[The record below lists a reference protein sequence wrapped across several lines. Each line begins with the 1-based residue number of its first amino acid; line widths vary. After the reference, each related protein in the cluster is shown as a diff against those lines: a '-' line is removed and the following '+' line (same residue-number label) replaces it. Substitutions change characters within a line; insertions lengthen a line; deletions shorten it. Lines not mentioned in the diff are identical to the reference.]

1 MNTGPPL
8 VALLSLLAVI
18 LFVGGLATMLWR
30 RRAERAVEDDEGLP
44 PLVFP
49 ARRDDRPAEPRA
61 RPDPVETPARGPDAG
76 NHEPANPSTMAD
88 PPTGTLH
95 LLPGRLEVVSGLDEH
110 EEIRFVRVS
119 GQEPEVTIGRGRGD
133 PHRHITLRSQTVSRR
148 HARFSFRER
157 RWYVRNLSS
166 TNPLVLNGQRLEEG
180 GAEVALKDGDRIEL
194 GEVVLRFR
202 IQ

>member
-1 MNTGPPL
+1 MNTGPPV
-8 VALLSLLAVI
+8 VAMLLLLAVI
-18 LFVGGLATMLWR
+18 LFVGGLASMLWR
-30 RRAERAVEDDEGLP
+30 RRAEREVEGEEGLP

-49 ARRDDRPAEPRA
+49 ARRDDRPAEPGA
-61 RPDPVETPARGPDAG
+61 RPGPDETARVTDAR
-76 NHEPANPSTMAD
+76 NPEPANPPAVVD

-95 LLPGRLEVVSGLDEH
+95 LLPGRLEVMSGLEGH

-119 GQEPEVTIGRGRGD
+119 GHEPEVTIGRGRGD
-133 PHRHITLRSQTVSRR
+133 AHRHITLRSQTVSRR

-157 RWYVRNLSS
+157 RWYVRNLST

-202 IQ
+202 IR